1 MNLTEGI
8 KSALSGIVSNKMR
21 AILTMFGIV
30 VGIASVIMI
39 TSIGEG
45 YKVSMN
51 REFETMGLDKV
62 SINTDSGN
70 GQRIEW
76 EDLLT
81 YDDVAALKKYD
92 DIIEATASMGYGFG
106 DAVELLD
113 GEMATA
119 FITGVDE
126 AYYRMEKTIKF
137 AHGRNITE
145 QDVEVASTVTVISE
159 DLALQKFG
167 RTDCIGDIIEVNT
180 WGVPLEL
187 TVIGVTKSDSASA
200 MAAMFT
206 WYQELYVPISLLQS
220 VYNGGSNSVDG
231 ITIKVADTKRIS
243 EITENAIRII
253 EMNHGN
259 EGKYSANSV
268 ADMMGEVDSVIGIF
282 TMFMG
287 IVAGIS
293 LLVGGI
299 GVMNIML
306 VSVTERTREIGIRK
320 SIGATDFNIQFQFLI
335 EAVIL
340 TAIGG
345 VVGMIF
351 GYGGGKLFALVA
363 VMVTGMSMEPFISWE
378 IVGLVVAISAGIG
391 IIFGVYPAA
400 KAAKLD
406 PIEAL
411 RFE

>member
-8 KSALSGIVSNKMR
+8 KSALSGIISNKMR
-21 AILTMFGIV
+21 SILTMFGIV

-51 REFETMGLDKV
+51 KEFEAIGLDKV
-62 SINTDSGN
+62 AIYTDSGS
-70 GQRIEW
+70 GLRIEW
-76 EDLLT
+76 EDMLT

-92 DIIEATASMGYGFG
+92 DIVEATASTGYGFG
-106 DAVELLD
+106 DAVELMD
-113 GEMATA
+113 GEMVTA
-119 FITGVDE
+119 YVIGVDE
-126 AYYRMEKTIKF
+126 AYYRMYSNIKF
-137 AHGRNITE
+137 AHGRNITD
-145 QDVEVASTVTVISE
+145 QDIESAAEVTVISE
-159 DLALQKFG
+159 DFAKQKFG
-167 RTDCIGDIIEVNT
+167 RTDCVGEVIELNT
-180 WGVPLEL
+180 WGDPLDL
-187 TVIGVTKSDSASA
+187 TVIGVTVSDAESA
-200 MAAMFT
+200 MAAMFAF
-206 WYQELYVPISLLQS
+206 YQELYVPISLLQQTFN
-220 VYNGGSNSVDG
+220 NGSGSVDNIEMKVSDISR
-231 ITIKVADTKRIS
+231 ITQ
-243 EITENAIRII
+243 ITENAIRII

-259 EGKYSANSV
+259 EDKYGAYSV
-268 ADMMGEVDSVIGIF
+268 SDQMGEIDSVIGIF

-320 SIGATDFNIQFQFLI
+320 SLGATDFNIQFQFLI

-345 VVGMIF
+345 VVGMAF
-351 GYGGGKLFALVA
+351 GYAGGKLFALVA
-363 VMVTGMSMEPFISWE
+363 VMLTGMEMQPYISWA

>member
-8 KSALSGIVSNKMR
+8 KSALSGIISNKMR
-21 AILTMFGIV
+21 SILTMFGIV

-51 REFETMGLDKV
+51 KEFESIGLDKV
-62 SINTDSGN
+62 SISTDSGN
-70 GQRIEW
+70 GLRIEW
-76 EDLLT
+76 EDMLT
-81 YDDVAALKKYD
+81 NDDVVALKKYSD
-92 DIIEATASMGYGFG
+92 VIEATASVSYGFG
-106 DAVELLD
+106 DAIELLD
-113 GEMATA
+113 GEMATV
-119 FITGVDE
+119 FLNGIDE
-126 AYYRMEKTIKF
+126 AYYRMQSNIIFK
-137 AHGRNITE
+137 HGRQITE
-145 QDVEVASTVTVISE
+145 QDIEAAATVAVISE

-167 RTDCIGDIIEVNT
+167 RTDCIGETVELNT
-180 WGVPLEL
+180 WGDPMEL
-187 TVIGVTKSDSASA
+187 TVIGVTQSDSGSA

-206 WYQELYVPISLLQS
+206 WYQELYVPISLLQA
-220 VYNGGSNSVDG
+220 VYNNESNSVDG
-231 ITIKVADTKRIS
+231 ITIKVSDTSRIPQ
-243 EITENAIRII
+243 ITENAIRII

-259 EGKYSANSV
+259 EDKYRANSIS
-268 ADMMGEVDSVIGIF
+268 DQMSEVDSVIGIF

-320 SIGATDFNIQFQFLI
+320 SLGATDFNIQFQFLI
-335 EAVIL
+335 EAIIL

-351 GYGGGKLFALVA
+351 GYGGGQLFSIAA
-363 VMVTGMSMEPFISWE
+363 VMMTGMAMEPYISWE
-378 IVGLVVAISAGIG
+378 IVGIVVAISAGIG
-391 IIFGVYPAA
+391 ILFGVYPAA
-400 KAAKLD
+400 KAARLD

>member
-1 MNLTEGI
+1 MNLSEGI

-21 AILTMFGIV
+21 SVLTMFGIV

-51 REFETMGLDKV
+51 REFEAIGLDKAA
-62 SINTDSGN
+62 IYTDSASGL
-70 GQRIEW
+70 RIEW
-76 EDLLT
+76 EDMLT
-81 YDDVAALKKYD
+81 YDDVEALKKYD
-92 DIIEATASMGYGFG
+92 DIIEATASTGYGFG
-106 DAVELLD
+106 DAIELLN
-113 GEMATA
+113 GEPVTA
-119 FITGVDE
+119 YVIGVDE
-126 AYYRMEKTIKF
+126 AYYRLYSNIKF
-137 AHGRNITE
+137 AHGRNITD
-145 QDVEVASTVTVISE
+145 QDVESAAEVTVISE
-159 DLALQKFG
+159 DLAIQKFG
-167 RTDCIGDIIEVNT
+167 RIDCVGEVIELNT
-180 WGVPLEL
+180 WGDPLNL
-187 TVIGVTKSDSASA
+187 TVIGVTASDADSA

-206 WYQELYVPISLLQS
+206 WYQELYVPISLLQQTFN
-220 VYNGGSNSVDG
+220 NGSGSVDN
-231 ITIKVADTKRIS
+231 IEIKVRDTSRIS
-243 EITENAIRII
+243 QITENAIRII

-259 EGKYSANSV
+259 EDKYGAYSV
-268 ADMMGEVDSVIGIF
+268 SDQMGEVDTVIGIF

-287 IVAGIS
+287 IVASIS

-320 SIGATDFNIQFQFLI
+320 SLGATDFNIQFQFLI

-345 VVGMIF
+345 VVGMAV
-351 GYGGGKLFALVA
+351 GYGGGKLFAFVA
-363 VMVTGMSMEPFISWE
+363 VMATGMAMEPYISWN